1 MRWCLWLAV
10 GWTLLAAA
18 GVAAASAEAGG
29 EPPEEDA
36 VAAVKKN
43 TAVDDGGDD
52 GAEDD
57 GGGAARMRNFVAV
70 DWLADGEMERR
81 VHFNGVSA
89 KETSVVTTGDDGQR
103 QGIILRQLT
112 DGVHFIQLI
121 YSADEALRD
130 CEFVRQ
136 RPVVRDFLRAFREDV
151 ARAHAAEAGAAA
163 AGAEAGAEEL
173 ALRNVTFRAL
183 GAERSAL
190 PDDVAR
196 WLDYPLLRARC
207 QRSHR
212 ELRRLAHRQ
221 RHGSADEKRHAQEH
235 IERFKRGISE
245 NFIVPG
251 TKWCGPHQTATRYGE
266 LGPLSQM
273 DRCCRRHDN
282 CKTNI
287 PAFTNKYNMFNL
299 RPFTISHCH
308 CDTRRKRELMD
319 LLRVPGTKWCGKG
332 RSAIKYTQLG
342 GFSGADKCCR
352 VHDNACPFYISAF
365 EDKYGLFNWR
375 INTIMHCAC
384 DERFRTCLKMT
395 NTAAANL
402 VGKLFFN
409 VVQTKCFVLKPRK
422 VCLRMSWWGKCEKYG
437 LRKQAHL
444 RNNVPY

>member
-235 IERFKRGISE
+235 IER
-245 NFIVPG
+245 
-251 TKWCGPHQTATRYGE
+251 
-266 LGPLSQM
+266 
-273 DRCCRRHDN
+273 
-282 CKTNI
+282 
-287 PAFTNKYNMFNL
+287 
-299 RPFTISHCH
+299 
-308 CDTRRKRELMD
+308 RKRELMD